1 MITEPHKFGSLV
13 RKSLGN
19 SNPMDSLFDD
29 SILNMTLDSQV
40 LIYGPSDLIETKTSI
55 QSERA
60 T

>member
-1 MITEPHKFGSLV
+1 MLMEPNKFGSLV

-29 SILNMTLDSQV
+29 GILNMTLDSQAV
-40 LIYGPSDLIETKTSI
+40 IYGLSDLIETETSV